1 MAPGRGIPGRRRVLR
16 RPSPVR
22 PEAAPR
28 SASATLLAT
37 ALAELARLG
46 TEQDRERLAMLRD
59 RLADTRLRV
68 VVVGE
73 ATRGKSTLINA
84 LLGQAV
90 LPAGETPLT
99 TVVTTVRY
107 GQDPH
112 AQVGFLAGHEEVH
125 PLAALSDLVTEAG
138 NPGNR
143 RRIASVTVY
152 AEAAVLAAGAELVDT
167 PGTGS
172 VLAAD
177 DGEAA
182 GQALDTMDAAVLV
195 LAADPPVS
203 ASERS
208 LLGRIAGRP
217 VTTFVVLNKAD
228 HLDAAGLARVTEFT
242 RRVVTETV
250 GCTSQPGGPRLYPMS
265 ASAAQQAG
273 DPGFAAFAADFT
285 AYLAAGRA
293 ADLTQ
298 SAIAQARRVAF
309 ALLAEATAARRAA
322 RSRATETAAR
332 AEQFSTRLAAA
343 AKGTRDGVHV
353 VNGESA
359 RLLFALNDAADADVL
374 RLRRSIASQLDVILD
389 GELSATSP
397 AEIGRL
403 GLNRLAS
410 LARAEVS
417 AWQQRQQASIR
428 QTLSRLDRRLAG
440 DLAAHME
447 TLRDSAAEL
456 LGLDLARPDP
466 DGQLARTQWPAGPA
480 TEAAGQ
486 SGLNLPG
493 SHLAMPGGWGRRR
506 ARQHLHDQIADLV
519 TTQLDTA
526 CTDLRDQ
533 LTAATRALA
542 AAVERRSVG
551 AAAQIQAAR
560 RAADHVRQ
568 SSTAGARHTVDKL
581 GTRERALRHV
591 LGLLDQAAT
600 DNT

>member
-1 MAPGRGIPGRRRVLR
+1 
-16 RPSPVR
+16 
-22 PEAAPR
+22 
-28 SASATLLAT
+28 
-37 ALAELARLG
+37 
-46 TEQDRERLAMLRD
+46 MLRD

-68 VVVGE
+68 AVAGE
-73 ATRGKSTLINA
+73 ATRGKSPVINA

-112 AQVGFLAGHEEVH
+112 ARVSFLDGHEERH
-125 PLAALSDLVTEAG
+125 PLGALADLVSEAG
-138 NPGNR
+138 NPLNR
-143 RRIASVTVY
+143 RHIASVTVY
-152 AEAAVLAAGAELVDT
+152 AEAAVLAAGAELVDM

-172 VLAAD
+172 VLAPD
-177 DGEAA
+177 DGKAV
-182 GQALDTMDAAVLV
+182 GQVLDTMDAAVIV

-203 ASERS
+203 ASERT
-208 LLGRIAGRP
+208 LLGRIGGRL

-242 RRVVTETV
+242 RQVVTEAVSRT
-250 GCTSQPGGPRLYPMS
+250 GQPGGPRLYPMS

-273 DPGFAAFAADFT
+273 DPGFTAFAADFT
-285 AYLAAGRA
+285 TYLATRRA

-298 SAIAQARRVAF
+298 SAIAQARRI
-309 ALLAEATAARRAA
+309 ALAWLAAATAARRAA
-322 RSRATETAAR
+322 RSRATQTAAR
-332 AEQFSTRLAAA
+332 AEQFTARLAAA
-343 AKGTRDGVHV
+343 AKGTRDGVPV

-397 AEIGRL
+397 TEIGRL
-403 GLNRLAS
+403 GPDRLAS
-410 LARAEVS
+410 LTRAEVS

-456 LGLDLARPDP
+456 LGLDLVRPDP
-466 DGQLARTQWPAGPA
+466 DGQLVPIRWPAGPA

-486 SGLNLPG
+486 SGLDLPG
-493 SHLAMPGGWGRRR
+493 THLAMPGEWGRRR

-519 TTQLDTA
+519 TNQLDTA

-533 LTAATRALA
+533 LTAATGALA
-542 AAVERRSVG
+542 AAVERRSAD

-560 RAADHVRQ
+560 RAADDVRQ
-568 SSTAGARHTVDKL
+568 SSTAEARHTEDKL
-581 GTRERALRHV
+581 DTRERALHHV
-591 LGLLDQAAT
+591 LGLLDQAAS
-600 DNT
+600 DNV

>member
-1 MAPGRGIPGRRRVLR
+1 M
-16 RPSPVR
+16 R
-22 PEAAPR
+22 PEAASR
-28 SASATLLAT
+28 TASATPLTT
-37 ALAELARLG
+37 ALVELARLG
-46 TEQDRERLAMLRD
+46 TGQNREQLAMLRD
-59 RLADTRLRV
+59 RLAGTRLRV
-68 VVVGE
+68 AVVGE

-99 TVVTTVRY
+99 TVVTTVRH

-112 AQVGFLAGHEEVH
+112 AQVRFLDGPRERHPPGALAG
-125 PLAALSDLVTEAG
+125 LVTEAG
-138 NPGNR
+138 NPGNH

-152 AEAAVLAAGAELVDT
+152 AEAAVLVAGAELVDT

-172 VLAAD
+172 VLAPG

-182 GQALDTMDAAVLV
+182 GLALDTMDAAVLV

-208 LLGRIAGRP
+208 LLDRITGRP
-217 VTTFVVLNKAD
+217 VATFIVLNKAD
-228 HLDAAGLARVTEFT
+228 RLDAAGLARVIEFT
-242 RRVVTETV
+242 RQVVTEPVSRT
-250 GCTSQPGGPRLYPMS
+250 GQPAGPRLYPMS

-273 DPGFAAFAADFT
+273 DPGFTAFAADFT
-285 AYLAAGRA
+285 AYLATRRA
-293 ADLTQ
+293 TDLTQ

-309 ALLAEATAARRAA
+309 ALLAEATAARRAG

-332 AEQFSTRLAAA
+332 AGQFSARLAAA
-343 AKGTRDGVHV
+343 VKGTGDGVPV

-359 RLLFALNDAADADVL
+359 RLLFALNDAADADAA

-403 GLNRLAS
+403 GPGRLAS
-410 LARAEVS
+410 LTRAEVR

-440 DLAAHME
+440 DLAAHLE

-466 DGQLARTQWPAGPA
+466 DGQLTRTQWRAGPA
-480 TEAAGQ
+480 TGAAGP

-493 SHLAMPGGWGRRR
+493 AHLAMPGEWGRRR
-506 ARQHLHDQIADLV
+506 ARQQLHDQIADLV
-519 TTQLDTA
+519 TAQLDTA
-526 CTDLRDQ
+526 CTELRDQ

-542 AAVERRSVG
+542 AAVERRSAD
-551 AAAQIQAAR
+551 AAAQLQAAR
-560 RAADHVRQ
+560 RAADDIRE
-568 SSTAGARHTVDKL
+568 SSTAEARHTADRQN
-581 GTRERALRHV
+581 TRERALRRV
-591 LGLLDQAAT
+591 LGLLDQAAA

>member
-1 MAPGRGIPGRRRVLR
+1 MAPGRGIPGWRRVLR
-16 RPSPVR
+16 RPAPVR

-28 SASATLLAT
+28 SASASPLAT

-46 TEQDRERLAMLRD
+46 TDQDRVQLAMLRD
-59 RLADTRLRV
+59 RLADIRLRV
-68 VVVGE
+68 AVAGE
-73 ATRGKSTLINA
+73 ATRGKSTLVNA

-112 AQVGFLAGHEEVH
+112 AQVRFLDGHEERH
-125 PLAALSDLVTEAG
+125 PLGALADLVSEAG
-138 NPGNR
+138 NPLNR
-143 RRIASVTVY
+143 RNIASVTVY

-177 DGEAA
+177 DGEAV
-182 GQALDTMDAAVLV
+182 GQVLDTLDAAVIV

-203 ASERS
+203 AVERD

-242 RRVVTETV
+242 RRVVTETI
-250 GCTSQPGGPRLYPMS
+250 GRTSQPGGPRLYPMS
-265 ASAAQQAG
+265 ASAAQQGG

-285 AYLAAGRA
+285 AYLATRRA

-298 SAIAQARRVAF
+298 SAIAQARRIAL
-309 ALLAEATAARRAA
+309 ALLGEATAARRAGH
-322 RSRATETAAR
+322 SRATETATR
-332 AEQFSTRLAAA
+332 AEQFSARLATA
-343 AKGTRDGVHV
+343 AKGTRDGVPV

-359 RLLFALNDAADADVL
+359 RLLFALNDAADADVP
-374 RLRRSIASQLDVILD
+374 RLRRSIASQLDVIVD

-403 GLNRLAS
+403 GPDRLAS
-410 LARAEVS
+410 LTRAEVS

-456 LGLDLARPDP
+456 LGVDLARPDP
-466 DGQLARTQWPAGPA
+466 DGQLARTPWPAGPA
-480 TEAAGQ
+480 TEAAGP
-486 SGLNLPG
+486 SGQNLPG
-493 SHLAMPGGWGRRR
+493 PRHAMPGERGRRR

-533 LTAATRALA
+533 LATATRALA
-542 AAVERRSVG
+542 AAVERRCADVAG
-551 AAAQIQAAR
+551 QIQAAR
-560 RAADHVRQ
+560 RAADDVRQ
-568 SSTAGARHTVDKL
+568 SSVAEARHTEDQL
-581 GTRERALRHV
+581 DSRERALRHV
-591 LGLLDQAAT
+591 LGLLDQAAP
-600 DNT
+600 DNV